1 VPKSRKRRQQKTRR
15 PASKSTRTWENAPLN
30 VGRTTVPLPHVR
42 FRPTWHKVIG
52 GIQLALAVTLAMLN
66 FAEYNEIGI
75 LPGGHS
81 EFYFL
86 AAIMTALASSWWFG
100 WFDRPQ

>member
-1 VPKSRKRRQQKTRR
+1 V
-15 PASKSTRTWENAPLN
+15 
-30 VGRTTVPLPHVR
+30 
-42 FRPTWHKVIG
+42 
-52 GIQLALAVTLAMLN
+52 QLALAVTLAMLN

>member
-1 VPKSRKRRQQKTRR
+1 MRQSARRAPGTR
-15 PASKSTRTWENAPLN
+15 EIAP
-30 VGRTTVPLPHVR
+30 VTAGRTTAPLPHVR
-42 FRPTWHKVIG
+42 FRPTWHKVVG
-52 GIQLALAVTLAMLN
+52 GLQLALAVTLAMLN
-66 FAEYNEIGI
+66 FAEYNEIGV

-86 AAIMTALASSWWFG
+86 AAIIIAIASSWWFG